1 MVAIE
6 KFFGGPT
13 TSLQLLKK
21 KAEKKK
27 RSTTGGH
34 LMLHWINYLLRRTFA
49 KFKRLLACRLKK
61 KS

>member
-6 KFFGGPT
+6 KFFGGLT

>member
-49 KFKRLLACRLKK
+49 KFKRLLAGRLKK

>member
-34 LMLHWINYLLRRTFA
+34 LMLHWINYLLMRTFA
-49 KFKRLLACRLKK
+49 KFNGLLADRLKK

>member
-21 KAEKKK
+21 KTEKKK

-34 LMLHWINYLLRRTFA
+34 LMLHWINYLLRRKFA

>member
-34 LMLHWINYLLRRTFA
+34 PMLHWINYLLRRTFA
-49 KFKRLLACRLKK
+49 KFKRLLADRLKK

>member
-21 KAEKKK
+21 KTEKK

-49 KFKRLLACRLKK
+49 KFKRLLADRLKK

>member
-6 KFFGGPT
+6 KCFGGPT

-27 RSTTGGH
+27 TV
-34 LMLHWINYLLRRTFA
+34 NNRRTSHVA
-49 KFKRLLACRLKK
+49 LDKLSTEANICQI
-61 KS
+61 

>member
-6 KFFGGPT
+6 KFFGRPT

-21 KAEKKK
+21 KAGKKK
-27 RSTTGGH
+27 RSTTGGN
-34 LMLHWINYLLRRTFA
+34 LLLHWINYLLRRTFA

>member
-34 LMLHWINYLLRRTFA
+34 LMLHWINYLLRQTFA

>member
-6 KFFGGPT
+6 KFFGGLT

-27 RSTTGGH
+27 RSTTGGN
-34 LMLHWINYLLRRTFA
+34 LMLYWINYLLRRTFA

-61 KS
+61 NS